1 MSNPQKPVAPDFFEP
16 ISVPEQDGL
25 ERDSPYGKSLSEDD
39 GTLPDPSSEPVAS
52 RWVEPSVVYLV
63 ATPIGNLADMTE
75 RAIAVLKGVDAIAC
89 EDTRHV
95 RKLLDH
101 FGVRN
106 RVFSLHEHNEAM
118 RATEIGNRL
127 AAGESIALVSDAGT
141 PAISDPG
148 SLLVR
153 TLKAQGHRVCPIP
166 GACAAIAALSASG
179 LDSTHFWFEGF
190 LPAKTRAREARLQAL
205 ASGQSTLIFYEAPH
219 RIAAMV
225 HSLKEV
231 LGGAREA
238 VLARELTKRFES
250 LDSGTLAGLCDAL
263 AEGTIPARGEF
274 VVLVAGAAEG
284 QGEADVQVPVDLL
297 LDALLSEQ
305 APPGMIAR
313 VVARLTS
320 KKRNEV
326 YDELMQRARADE
338 TRS

>member
-1 MSNPQKPVAPDFFEP
+1 MSIPEMPAAAALSDSDQASDQYGSGDASCAGGSSSGDDLSATDDV
-16 ISVPEQDGL
+16 SV
-25 ERDSPYGKSLSEDD
+25 
-39 GTLPDPSSEPVAS
+39 PVAS
-52 RWVEPSVVYLV
+52 RWVEPGVLYLV

-118 RATEIGNRL
+118 RSAEIGIRL

-153 TLKAQGHRVCPIP
+153 TLKAQGHRVSPIP

-190 LPAKTRAREARLQAL
+190 LPAKSRGREARLQAL
-205 ASGQSTLIFYEAPH
+205 AGGTATLVFYEAPH
-219 RIAAMV
+219 RIQAMV
-225 HSLKEV
+225 SSLREI

-250 LDSGTLAGLCDAL
+250 LDSGTLDTLSDAL
-263 AEGTIPARGEF
+263 AQGVIPARGEF
-274 VVLVAGAAEG
+274 VVLVAGLSE
-284 QGEADVQVPVDLL
+284 QQLESEAQIPVDLL
-297 LDALLSEQ
+297 LETLLAEQ
-305 APPGMIAR
+305 APPSMIAR
-313 VVARLTS
+313 VVARLS
-320 KKRNEV
+320 SRKRNEV
-326 YDELMQRARADE
+326 YDELLKRGRASDA
-338 TRS
+338 

>member
-1 MSNPQKPVAPDFFEP
+1 MSIPEIPAVVALPHSDRASDQYESGDASGAGG
-16 ISVPEQDGL
+16 ISA
-25 ERDSPYGKSLSEDD
+25 EDD
-39 GTLPDPSSEPVAS
+39 LYSPGDESAQVAS
-52 RWVEPSVVYLV
+52 RWVEPGVVYLV

-75 RAIAVLKGVDAIAC
+75 RAIAVLRGVDAIAC

-118 RATEIGNRL
+118 RSAEIGIRL
-127 AAGESIALVSDAGT
+127 SAGESIALVSDAGT

-153 TLKAQGHRVCPIP
+153 TLKAQGHRVSPIP

-190 LPAKTRAREARLQAL
+190 LPAKTRARESRLQAL
-205 ASGQSTLIFYEAPH
+205 ATGTSTLVFYEAPH
-219 RIAAMV
+219 RIQAMV
-225 HSLKEV
+225 SSLKDV

-250 LDSGTLAGLCDAL
+250 LDSGTLESLNDAL
-263 AEGTIPARGEF
+263 AQGVIPARGEF
-274 VVLVAGAAEG
+274 VVLVAGTSE
-284 QGEADVQVPVDLL
+284 QQHESEAQIPVDLL
-297 LDALLSEQ
+297 LETLLAEQ
-305 APPGMIAR
+305 APPSMIAR
-313 VVARLTS
+313 VIARLS
-320 KKRNEV
+320 SRKRNDV
-326 YDELMQRARADE
+326 YNELLKRGRANDA
-338 TRS
+338 